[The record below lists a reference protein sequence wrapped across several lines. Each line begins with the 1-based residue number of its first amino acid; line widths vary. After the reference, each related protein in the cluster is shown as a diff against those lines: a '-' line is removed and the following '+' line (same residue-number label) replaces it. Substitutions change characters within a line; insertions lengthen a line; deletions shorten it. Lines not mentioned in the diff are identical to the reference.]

1 MRFQACVPCVTVLC
15 PMVKYPSHERELFR
29 FVKLNRSMGLQSG
42 RKQAKYSE
50 ATLIPSSLDAALL
63 VRILNRLGAARGSE
77 HFTETR
83 ELFDL
88 VPHLSDKKEAC
99 RYLQRHT
106 KFLRD
111 CDLIHR
117 GTPIPEYCIEYISLT
132 SKGEMFIQPELA
144 NFSNQELWPEVM
156 KALEDSV
163 QVLSYPD
170 EEKQNMLFRLRDAL
184 AKQVPDVI
192 AKVIVEIGSKIASGS
207 A

>member
-1 MRFQACVPCVTVLC
+1 
-15 PMVKYPSHERELFR
+15 
-29 FVKLNRSMGLQSG
+29 
-42 RKQAKYSE
+42 
-50 ATLIPSSLDAALL
+50 
-63 VRILNRLGAARGSE
+63 
-77 HFTETR
+77 
-83 ELFDL
+83 
-88 VPHLSDKKEAC
+88 
-99 RYLQRHT
+99 
-106 KFLRD
+106 
-111 CDLIHR
+111 
-117 GTPIPEYCIEYISLT
+117 
-132 SKGEMFIQPELA
+132 MFIQPELA